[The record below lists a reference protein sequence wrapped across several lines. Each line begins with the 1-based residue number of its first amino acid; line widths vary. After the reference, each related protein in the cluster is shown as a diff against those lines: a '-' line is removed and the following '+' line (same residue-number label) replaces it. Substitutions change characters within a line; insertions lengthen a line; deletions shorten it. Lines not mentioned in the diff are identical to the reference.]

1 MILGTVA
8 SANANNSFPNY
19 LTTGSYS
26 PKPSIATL
34 SNAMDVGAPS
44 NVRRIDALY
53 DSDPKRIA
61 HDVHSGSFSDQD
73 CLQTIDYVYNT
84 YRYILDPHGA
94 IGYKALSLA
103 PEQGISIFLE
113 TAHPIKFKEVV
124 EAVIP
129 AQVTMPSHVE
139 GNLNEEFILSLN
151 KDYSTFKEYLISSR

>member
-1 MILGTVA
+1 MKIKKFDTTSLDDGVFIG
-8 SANANNSFPNY
+8 NANNSFPNY

-73 CLQTIDYVYNT
+73 CLQTIDYVYNKLQD
-84 YRYILDPHGA
+84 YVRYMTINRTNY
-94 IGYKALSLA
+94 IVIIIRK
-103 PEQGISIFLE
+103 I
-113 TAHPIKFKEVV
+113 
-124 EAVIP
+124 EACN
-129 AQVTMPSHVE
+129 H
-139 GNLNEEFILSLN
+139 
-151 KDYSTFKEYLISSR
+151 